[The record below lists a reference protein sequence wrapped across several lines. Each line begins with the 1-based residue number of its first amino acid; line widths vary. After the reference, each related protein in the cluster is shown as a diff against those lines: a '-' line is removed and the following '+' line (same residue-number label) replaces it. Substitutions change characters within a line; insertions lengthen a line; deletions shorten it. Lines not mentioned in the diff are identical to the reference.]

1 MNRWTEQSSKRR
13 RKRGVVKWS
22 KRKLRL
28 RRRRWRRKDGSV
40 GSGDTYGRCGRRCCS
55 TSSPFSFSPP
65 VFSSPEPSFHTTVN
79 APTCHSPLAS
89 LPTTDLAG
97 PNPQLT
103 VSSSSFSMLSG
114 TLPCVDDVHNYHH
127 SLMALCSVICVS
139 GLISL
144 LPVPSSQVTYLTYS
158 SLAKRFFFFF
168 FSQVCYV
175 VWQSRNRGWINCQFW
190 RMRRRR
196 DRCPQGFSKPLL
208 IRLPLVCSAWRSN
221 QFLFHEFNVLR

>member
-1 MNRWTEQSSKRR
+1 M
-13 RKRGVVKWS
+13 
-22 KRKLRL
+22 
-28 RRRRWRRKDGSV
+28 

-79 APTCHSPLAS
+79 APTCHAPLAS

-97 PNPQLT
+97 PSPQLT

-114 TLPCVDDVHNYHH
+114 TLLCVDDVHNYHH
-127 SLMALCSVICVS
+127 SLIALCSVIRVS

-158 SLAKRFFFFF
+158 SLAKRFFSSS
-168 FSQVCYV
+168 FSHKFLCSVTE
-175 VWQSRNRGWINCQFW
+175 
-190 RMRRRR
+190 
-196 DRCPQGFSKPLL
+196 SKPWMDKLPVL
-208 IRLPLVCSAWRSN
+208 KNAASTRPFSARIFKAIADPPTTSLQRLKV
-221 QFLFHEFNVLR
+221 